1 MLAAALAALA
11 GRSFWA
17 RAAAVCLVALA
28 LCGAV
33 TAFIARERFDA
44 ADDARRDLEAEQIK
58 EVKDAIIR
66 SAPGPRPSG
75 GEFVECLRRSGPGCL

>member
-1 MLAAALAALA
+1 MLTAALTALAA
-11 GRSFWA
+11 RTFWA
-17 RAAAVCLVALA
+17 RAAAVGLVVFA

-33 TAFIARERFDA
+33 AAFVARERIDA
-44 ADDARRDLEAEQIK
+44 ADDVRRQLDAEQIK

-75 GEFVECLRRSGPGCL
+75 GEFVECLRQSGPGCL